1 MINNNIKAYIMLI
14 LCSLFWSGNFIVGK
28 FATLYEVPPLTLN
41 FFRWLIVWIILI
53 PFTFKDVIKNIKIL
67 KKNFYS
73 ILSMS
78 ITSISVFNS
87 VVYYSLNFTQVLN
100 GVLMISTIPVLIIF
114 ISFIFKTEKITFD
127 QILGIIFS
135 ITGVIIIATR
145 LDFFRLTNL
154 DLNRGDLWL
163 LIAMLSWAIYSTML
177 RTYKILL
184 KDLTFISIIVSI
196 GLIFLLPQFLLEY
209 KNHQIIQFNFPV
221 ILITSYVVL
230 FAGLGAYILW
240 NKEGVSI
247 VGPNKSGIF
256 LHLMPVFSSFMA
268 IFILNEKLMSFH
280 IIGAV
285 VIIAGIYLS
294 SKKTLLK

>member
-1 MINNNIKAYIMLI
+1 MINKNIKAYIMLT

-53 PFTFKDVIKNIKIL
+53 PFTLKDIIKNFKIIKN
-67 KKNFYS
+67 NFYS
-73 ILSMS
+73 IFFMS

-87 VVYYSLNFTQVLN
+87 IVYYSLNFTQVLN
-100 GVLMISTIPVLIIF
+100 GALMISTIPVLIIF
-114 ISFIFKTEKITFD
+114 ISFIFRTEKINFN
-127 QILGIIFS
+127 QILGVIFS
-135 ITGVIIIATR
+135 MIGVIIIVSR
-145 LDFFRLTNL
+145 LDLFKLINL
-154 DLNRGDLWL
+154 DLNKGDLWL

-177 RTYKILL
+177 RTYKIPL

-196 GLIFLLPQFLLEY
+196 GLIFLLPQFLFEY
-209 KNHQIIQFNFPV
+209 KNYQIIQFNFPV

-230 FAGLGAYILW
+230 FAGLGAYIFW
-240 NKEGVSI
+240 NKGVSI
-247 VGPNKSGIF
+247 VGPNKAGIF

-285 VIIAGIYLS
+285 VIIVGIYLS

>member
-1 MINNNIKAYIMLI
+1 MINKNIKAYIMLT

-53 PFTFKDVIKNIKIL
+53 PFTLKDIIKNFKIIKN
-67 KKNFYS
+67 NFYS
-73 ILSMS
+73 IFFMS

-87 VVYYSLNFTQVLN
+87 IVYYSLNFTQVLN
-100 GVLMISTIPVLIIF
+100 GALMISTIPVLIIF
-114 ISFIFKTEKITFD
+114 ISFIFRTEKINFN
-127 QILGIIFS
+127 QILGVIFS
-135 ITGVIIIATR
+135 MIGVIIIVSR
-145 LDFFRLTNL
+145 LDLFKLINL
-154 DLNRGDLWL
+154 DLNKGDLWL

-177 RTYKILL
+177 RTYKIPL
-184 KDLTFISIIVSI
+184 KALTFISIIVSI
-196 GLIFLLPQFLLEY
+196 GLIFLLPQFLFEY
-209 KNHQIIQFNFPV
+209 KNYQIIQFNFPV

-230 FAGLGAYILW
+230 FAGLGAYIFW
-240 NKEGVSI
+240 NKGVSI
-247 VGPNKSGIF
+247 VGPNKAGIF

-285 VIIAGIYLS
+285 VIIVGIYLS